1 MPGDRLWSHTYTDW
15 SQIEPPLPRGES
27 HCHGLSLDWKRFVTH
42 QTVDFCQ
49 KEIEAVREGG
59 SQLPAT
65 TNLMGFYKDL
75 NYNKFQDVLDII
87 SWDNYPD
94 CTVSRILSIW
104 RRRLP
109 VRTI

>member
-1 MPGDRLWSHTYTDW
+1 MCIRDR
-15 SQIEPPLPRGES
+15 
-27 HCHGLSLDWKRFVTH
+27 DWKRFVTH

-87 SWDNYPD
+87 CLLY
-94 CTVSRILSIW
+94 TSRC
-104 RRRLP
+104 
-109 VRTI
+109 V